1 MIHDCQGLHGF
12 PENHMVMATLRVRMF
27 QLGKFVSK
35 NPCINDFIFIIEGGP
50 MDLFLSQKLFL
61 GVIDFVLTS

>member
-1 MIHDCQGLHGF
+1 MIHDCQGVHGF

-27 QLGKFVSK
+27 EPGIFVSN

-50 MDLFLSQKLFL
+50 MDVVPSQKLCF
-61 GVIDFVLTS
+61 GVIDLGLTS